1 MTSIL
6 NFLRYVSI
14 GINETNN
21 NDQRNG
27 EDLDRIENSSF
38 NVNMSN
44 ISSSNLSKSDGKELQ
59 KKITS
64 PTNIITSL
72 TDVDEIFN
80 IDDSHV
86 KQEDVELS
94 KLQYCREL
102 DEIIDRHRLS
112 CEAANEIRTLTER
125 FTQSVKPRKVYISNN
140 KIVDKSLKGLHYTKL
155 EEYISSQE
163 FLIDIESCAQRFAPE
178 LISIRETLKQHSE
191 IGSNIIDVRKII
203 EYMNDIRHPS
213 KTNTYR
219 MNLVK
224 FIAKFWDSCEHVDTD
239 RPGNY
244 KYFMLYNEIANYVT
258 DNKQFLSHLQLYHA
272 YPMFSPF
279 DVQYILITKIKNK
292 YNYIPSPKRIK
303 I

>member
-1 MTSIL
+1 MTSIW

-14 GINETNN
+14 GLNETNN
-21 NDQRNG
+21 NDQTNG
-27 EDLDRIENSSF
+27 KDLDRIENSSF
-38 NVNMSN
+38 NVSSN
-44 ISSSNLSKSDGKELQ
+44 ISKSDDKELQ
-59 KKITS
+59 KMISS
-64 PTNIITSL
+64 PTNTIASS
-72 TDVDEIFN
+72 TDVDEILH
-80 IDDSHV
+80 IDNSHI
-86 KQEDVELS
+86 KQEEVELS

-102 DEIIDRHRLS
+102 DEIIFRHRLS
-112 CEAANEIRTLTER
+112 CEAANEIRTLAER
-125 FTQSVKPRKVYISNN
+125 FTQGVKPRKVYISNN

-178 LISIRETLKQHSE
+178 LISIRKALKQHSE

-213 KTNTYR
+213 KTNTNR

-279 DVQYILITKIKNK
+279 DVQYVLITKIKNK
-292 YNYIPSPKRIK
+292 YNYIPSAKRIK